1 MVCNGE
7 YAPLCSI
14 KYFVMQDVTKL
25 KIQYYIGYIL
35 TIIVGVLLTL
45 PYCIAIA
52 IIRLTMCLFDIIGD
66 TFTFMPRA
74 LYEFQKAFQKR
85 IGQIRKD

>member
-1 MVCNGE
+1 
-7 YAPLCSI
+7 
-14 KYFVMQDVTKL
+14 MQDVTKL

-45 PYCIAIA
+45 PYCIAITM
-52 IIRLTMCLFDIIGD
+52 IRVTLCLFDIIGD